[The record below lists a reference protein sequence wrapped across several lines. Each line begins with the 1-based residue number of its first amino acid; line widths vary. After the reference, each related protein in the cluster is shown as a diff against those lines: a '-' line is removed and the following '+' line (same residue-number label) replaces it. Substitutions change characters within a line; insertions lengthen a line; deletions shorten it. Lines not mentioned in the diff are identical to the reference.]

1 MKSAKSGVTFKSDV
15 NKKLQASDKV
25 YVSSQRIDK
34 KRIDTNLK
42 ILGVPLQSERPTKKI
57 KGETDKQ
64 QKVIRS
70 SLSTK
75 LPDSS
80 VIDFANAKSKSTAV
94 ILDSRKKL
102 KPINKNVPLKDSTAP
117 VLNVKIDGDSLY
129 NICMTML
136 GMGEETISVTN
147 EQSLGAVRALDLQQ
161 WHLKKLKRRFIEIDV
176 DSSGTIDQ
184 GEFMVSS
191 NIYHDQVVMIWDK
204 K

>member
-42 ILGVPLQSERPTKKI
+42 ILGVPLQNERPTKKI

>member
-42 ILGVPLQSERPTKKI
+42 ILGVPLQNERPTKKI

-102 KPINKNVPLKDSTAP
+102 KPINKNMPLKDSTAP

>member
-1 MKSAKSGVTFKSDV
+1 MKSAKSGVTFKSDI
-15 NKKLQASDKV
+15 NKKLSTSDKV

-42 ILGVPLQSERPTKKI
+42 ILGVPLQNERPTKKI